1 MPGGNTL
8 ARVTD
13 VLRDSGRLAAVRQ
26 VREVTDA
33 QRETFDRL
41 AGLAAAA
48 LPAPIALVNLVGTE
62 SQHPAG
68 AFGLEGMSDAEREL
82 LTDWDLGPFVVASDE
97 PLLIGNVS
105 ADPRFSRTP
114 ARTELRV
121 VAYAG
126 TPVRDADGHCLGT
139 LCVVDK
145 VPRCWTDRD
154 RCVLKALAR
163 SVTTELTLFRDVDR
177 RQRLLDAFDATPVAV
192 AVTRGPEHVVEY
204 LNPAYREVF
213 GDIPIEVPARQAFPE
228 LEPQGFF
235 APMDEVLT
243 TGRDRRAEEVP
254 ISYVVDGADKVRYFD
269 VSYSAISSAAGEP
282 SGVLIVAADVTAQAQ
297 ARREAEHRAARH
309 EAAARATAAVHRS
322 LDPETELNALAH
334 SVVPALA
341 DRCTVY
347 QLDSPCEVGQPP
359 PLPLSTARVTA
370 AAEPR
375 WQEMA
380 PAPETGI
387 YWPGNDPVVAAVV
400 AGRPV
405 LTRIDPEAP
414 PEWAHTTGLAPLFRA
429 AGAHTIVTVPVVA
442 SGLVLA
448 VVVFMAFRDRS
459 SFTSADVAVLKQLG
473 ARANVAVGHGMAYQR
488 SRDHALALQRSML
501 TDPPEVPGLR
511 LAACYRP
518 AGADAEVG
526 GDWYDAFLLPGG
538 DLAVAIGDVA
548 GHDMAAAATMGQ
560 LRSMLRALAID
571 SDGPPDEVLT
581 RLDRLATGMQVTT
594 LTTLVYGRIR
604 RDGAEVV
611 LRWANAGHPPP
622 VVVDAGGRSRL
633 LTGADGLPLGA
644 RPDHP
649 RHAGEVMLPSGSTLL
664 LYTDGLLEWRG
675 NRADDDI
682 LEKVAGLPELAPST
696 LCEGLLAAAPPY
708 DDVALLAVC
717 VEGGTARTSSKEKRR

>member
-13 VLRDSGRLAAVRQ
+13 VLRDLGRLAAVRR

-33 QRETFDRL
+33 QREAFDRL

-48 LPAPIALVNLVGTE
+48 LDAPIAVVNLVAAE
-62 SQHPAG
+62 SQYAAG
-68 AFGLEGMSDAEREL
+68 AFGLDGVAGAEREL
-82 LTDWDLGPFVVASDE
+82 PTDGAVCPFVVASDE
-97 PLLIGNVS
+97 PLLIGNAP
-105 ADPRFSRTP
+105 ADPRFSGIP
-114 ARTELRV
+114 AGTELGV

-126 TPVRDADGHCLGT
+126 TPVRDADGRCLGT

-154 RCVLKALAR
+154 RCVLEALAR
-163 SVTTELTLFRDVDR
+163 SVTTELTLYQDVDR

-192 AVTRGPEHVVEY
+192 AVTRGSEHVVEY

-213 GDIPIEVPARQAFPE
+213 GDIPIGVPARQTFPE

-235 APMDEVLT
+235 ALMEEVLT
-243 TGRDRRAEEVP
+243 TGRDRRTDEVP
-254 ISYVVDGADKVRYFD
+254 ISYVLDGEDKVRYFD
-269 VSYSAISSAAGEP
+269 VSYSAIGSEAGEP

-297 ARREAEHRAARH
+297 ARREAENRAARH

-341 DRCTVY
+341 DQCTVY
-347 QLDSPCEVGQPP
+347 QLDSPREVGRPP
-359 PLPLSTARVTA
+359 PLPLSTARVAA
-370 AAEPR
+370 AAERR
-375 WQEMA
+375 WREMA

-387 YWPGNDPVVAAVV
+387 CWPGDDPVVAAVL

-414 PEWAHTTGLAPLFRA
+414 PEWSHTTGLAPLLRA

-442 SGLVLA
+442 GGLVLA
-448 VVVFMAFRDRS
+448 VIVFLAFRDRPF
-459 SFTSADVAVLKQLG
+459 FTGADVAVLEQLG

-488 SRDHALALQRSML
+488 SREHALALQRSML

-611 LRWANAGHPPP
+611 LGWANAGHPSP
-622 VVVDAGGRSRL
+622 VVVDAEGRDRL

-649 RHAGEVMLPSGSTLL
+649 RHAREVTLPPGSTLL

-682 LEKVAGLPELAPST
+682 LEQIAGLPELAPGK
-696 LCEGLLAAAPPY
+696 LCEALLAAAPPY
-708 DDVALLAVC
+708 DDVALLAVR
-717 VEGGTARTSSKEKRR
+717 VER